1 MNRLARQIAVL
12 LLFAFCVAG
21 ALQAQPAD
29 DRNTLHAEIRQD
41 DDERLAVHAEM
52 DGQSKTF
59 VLPAQVI
66 EDLNQLYEDLEA
78 RRGRD
83 FASVGKRL
91 GDLILAPLG
100 PMLKRAKAVRFTI
113 DEDLIGL
120 PLDLLSF
127 EGEPLFVQKPV
138 TFELPS
144 TRRSAAKATFSA
156 KWSGLMMRDRTADP
170 DNGVSF
176 LATVLPN
183 SSRVSTLRQLRH
195 ADPVDVL
202 LISGHGSVGEDS
214 EPDSVSVGDDEIVA
228 RDLAHLTP
236 RLVYLD
242 SCQLGISLDFLHALR
257 RAGTNYYLAPILSNE
272 AGNSSTRTIRLFFK
286 NLAETGSPSEAL
298 YLARRQLYQEFKK
311 DPPATRLWRAYP
323 FRLYRLS

>member
-1 MNRLARQIAVL
+1 MKSLARQISVL
-12 LLFAFCVAG
+12 LLLAFCAAG
-21 ALQAQPAD
+21 ALQAQAAD
-29 DRNTLHAEIRQD
+29 DRNTLHAEIRQNGA
-41 DDERLAVHAEM
+41 RLSVHAEL

-66 EDLNQLYEDLEA
+66 KELKQLYDDLEA

-83 FASVGKRL
+83 FASIGRRL
-91 GDLILAPLG
+91 GDLVLSPLG

-113 DEDLIGL
+113 TEDLIGL

-144 TRRSAAKATFSA
+144 TRRPAAKTFSA
-156 KWSGLMMRDRTADP
+156 EWSGLMMRDRTADP

-176 LATVLPN
+176 LATVLHN

-195 ADPVDVL
+195 AEPVDVL
-202 LISGHGSVGEDS
+202 LISGHGSVGDDS

-257 RAGTNYYLAPILSNE
+257 RAGTSYYLAPILSNE

-286 NLAETGSPSEAL
+286 NLAETGSPAESL
-298 YLARRQLYQEFKK
+298 YLTRRQLYQEFKK
-311 DPPATRLWRAYP
+311 DPPAKRLWRAYP